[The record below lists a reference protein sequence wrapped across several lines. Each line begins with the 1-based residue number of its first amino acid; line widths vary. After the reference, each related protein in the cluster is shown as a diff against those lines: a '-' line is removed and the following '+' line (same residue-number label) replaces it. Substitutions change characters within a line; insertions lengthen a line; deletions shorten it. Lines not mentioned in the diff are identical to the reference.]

1 MARTRQAISTGG
13 ELTTASRRTTGQSS
27 GGADAVEVHLAGVV
41 HIYPSPEGDVVA
53 LRGVDLDIDAGESVA
68 LLGPSGAGK
77 STVLGLLAGEFQ
89 PSAGSVR
96 IGDLEV
102 DRAGSDTLATLRS
115 RDLALVVQGA
125 RSNLIPYAT
134 ATQNVWF
141 AQHGARR
148 RGQALEWAP
157 EDLLGLFGLAPLA
170 HVPAAQ
176 ISAGEQQRLA
186 LVAGIATLPRLLLLD
201 EPTSQ
206 LRDRER
212 DDVIDAV
219 VEIHRRLGMTVVVVT
234 HDSEVAS
241 RLERT
246 VTIRDG
252 RVGAEGRHGREY
264 AVVGRDGTVQLPAD
278 ALGLLPP
285 DSLVRVTRLEDRIEL
300 RRVSSD
306 EDPS

>member
-1 MARTRQAISTGG
+1 MARALEAAGTGG
-13 ELTTASRRTTGQSS
+13 ELTTVAPTR
-27 GGADAVEVHLAGVV
+27 ADAGAVEVHLSGVV

-53 LRGVDLDIDAGESVA
+53 LRGVDLDIRAGESVA

-96 IGDLEV
+96 IGDLDV
-102 DRAGSDTLATLRS
+102 DRARADVLATLRS
-115 RDLALVVQGA
+115 RDVSLVVQGA
-125 RSNLIPYAT
+125 GANLLPYAT
-134 ATQNVWF
+134 AAENVWF
-141 AQHGARR
+141 AQQGARR
-148 RGQALEWAP
+148 RGHTLDRAAGE
-157 EDLLGLFGLAPLA
+157 LLDLFGLASLA
-170 HVPAAQ
+170 DVPAARM
-176 ISAGEQQRLA
+176 SAGEQQRLA

-234 HDSEVAS
+234 HDGDVAA
-241 RLERT
+241 RLQRT

-252 RVGAEGRHGREY
+252 RVGAEGRRGREY
-264 AVVGRDGTVQLPAD
+264 AIVGRDGSVHLPQEVLD
-278 ALGLLPP
+278 LLPP

-300 RRVSSD
+300 RRVDSEESG
-306 EDPS
+306 P